1 VKRVLVFCGSSP
13 GLQPSYSACAT
24 ELGRLLAS
32 RGLEVVYG
40 GASVGLMGALA
51 DSMLAAGGTV
61 IGVIPTRLVEHEI
74 AHAGLT
80 KLHVV
85 ETMHERKALMAELSD
100 AVIALPGGTGTL
112 DELFELFTW
121 KQLGLHRKPIGLLD
135 VAGYWQPL
143 LRFLEHA
150 VNERFLR
157 AEHFETLLV
166 ERDPGALV
174 DRLATYEHHAV
185 DKWLDRR
192 GADQAVPN
200 TRSPASPNPG
210 RM

>member
-13 GLQPSYSACAT
+13 GRRPEYVAGAQR
-24 ELGRLLAS
+24 LGRALAE
-32 RGLEVVYG
+32 RDLGLVYG
-40 GASVGLMGALA
+40 GASVGLMGAIA
-51 DSMLAAGGTV
+51 DSVLGAGGTV
-61 IGVIPTRLVEHEI
+61 IGVIPNRLVSAEI
-74 AHAGLT
+74 AHAGLS

-85 ETMHERKALMAELSD
+85 ETMHERKALMGELSD

-121 KQLGLHRKPIGLLD
+121 SQLGLHRKPIGLLD
-135 VAGYWQPL
+135 VDGYWQPL

-157 AEHFETLLV
+157 EEHFHTLLV
-166 ERDPGALV
+166 EHEPEALL
-174 DRLATYEHHAV
+174 DQLATYEPRV
-185 DKWLDRR
+185 QDKWLDR
-192 GADQAVPN
+192 AQAVPN

>member
-1 VKRVLVFCGSSP
+1 VPEYAAAAS
-13 GLQPSYSACAT
+13 
-24 ELGRLLAS
+24 ELGRELAS
-32 RGLEVVYG
+32 RGLEIVYG

-51 DSMLAAGGTV
+51 DSALAARGTV
-61 IGVIPTRLVEHEI
+61 IGVIPTRLVQYEI

-85 ETMHERKALMAELSD
+85 ETMHERKAMMAELAD

-135 VAGYWQPL
+135 VDGYWQPL
-143 LRFLEHA
+143 LAFLEHA

-157 AEHFETLLV
+157 AEHLDTLLV
-166 ERDPGALV
+166 ARTAPALL
-174 DRLATYEHHAV
+174 DRLGSHEHRAV
-185 DKWLDRR
+185 DKWLDR
-192 GADQAVPN
+192 
-200 TRSPASPNPG
+200 PG
-210 RM
+210 VDRERPLVD